1 MLTQRG
7 IKHSFPGGTL
17 IKLHA
22 YKPPDGKINHTDF
35 DPVSDEDK
43 ITSVFHEVV
52 NCPFRYVPWDSYDAK
67 DLTFRYEE
75 KEKTHT
81 NCDIK
86 LVFARKYNLRY
97 WPQFKRWM
105 IGGNQKP
112 AHKAKSNA
120 LQQKMDDHKWIKKT
134 ADEREEVKLDP
145 IALFNHRLESG
156 VTKDTLSEEQIGDLE
171 ILDRAFSADLRDG
184 VKKGKININMARL
197 AVGKY
202 RGFGREL
209 TGLGI
214 FTGEEWRQVEEEARK
229 HGNWGSEKE
238 DLPSY
243 RSNFG
248 GEDVKRQEFEEKS
261 EDWVDEKKATNDERS
276 FEKDY
281 VERREV
287 EPQIEERQDIGIQER
302 ERRRW
307 DDAEAQGDRNWN
319 YKQSEKERVERLK
332 KAFLERRRAM
342 QQDEADQERW
352 EDKGTKDWDKD
363 EEDMV
368 GRFEKNLWVAKKE
381 KQ

>member
-1 MLTQRG
+1 
-7 IKHSFPGGTL
+7 
-17 IKLHA
+17 
-22 YKPPDGKINHTDF
+22 
-35 DPVSDEDK
+35 
-43 ITSVFHEVV
+43 
-52 NCPFRYVPWDSYDAK
+52 
-67 DLTFRYEE
+67 
-75 KEKTHT
+75 
-81 NCDIK
+81 
-86 LVFARKYNLRY
+86 
-97 WPQFKRWM
+97 M

-214 FTGEEWRQVEEEARK
+214 FTGEEWRQVEEEARR
-229 HGNWGSEKE
+229 HGGWGSEKE

-243 RSNFG
+243 RGNFG
-248 GEDVKRQEFEEKS
+248 GEDVSRREFEEKN
-261 EDWVDEKKATNDERS
+261 EGWADEKKGRDDKKS
-276 FEKDY
+276 SEKDY
-281 VERREV
+281 VDGREV
-287 EPQIEERQDIGIQER
+287 EPQIEERQDIGVQER
-302 ERRRW
+302 DRRRW
-307 DDAEAQGDRNWN
+307 DDAEARGDRNWN
-319 YKQSEKERVERLK
+319 YKQSERERIERLK
-332 KAFLERRRAM
+332 RAFLERRRAK
-342 QQDEADQERW
+342 QQDEVDQERW

-368 GRFEKNLWVAKKE
+368 GRFEKDLWVGEKE
-381 KQ
+381 KE

>member
-1 MLTQRG
+1 
-7 IKHSFPGGTL
+7 
-17 IKLHA
+17 
-22 YKPPDGKINHTDF
+22 
-35 DPVSDEDK
+35 
-43 ITSVFHEVV
+43 
-52 NCPFRYVPWDSYDAK
+52 
-67 DLTFRYEE
+67 
-75 KEKTHT
+75 
-81 NCDIK
+81 
-86 LVFARKYNLRY
+86 
-97 WPQFKRWM
+97 
-105 IGGNQKP
+105 
-112 AHKAKSNA
+112 
-120 LQQKMDDHKWIKKT
+120 MDDHKWIKKT

-145 IALFNHRLESG
+145 VALFNHRLESG

-171 ILDRAFSADLRDG
+171 SLERAFSADLRDG

-209 TGLGI
+209 TSLGV

-248 GEDVKRQEFEEKS
+248 GEDVKRREFEEKS
-261 EDWVDEKKATNDERS
+261 EVWVDEKKATDDKRS

-287 EPQIEERQDIGIQER
+287 EPQIEERQDIGVQER

-319 YKQSEKERVERLK
+319 YKQSEKERIERLK

-368 GRFEKNLWVAKKE
+368 GRFEKNLWVAEKE